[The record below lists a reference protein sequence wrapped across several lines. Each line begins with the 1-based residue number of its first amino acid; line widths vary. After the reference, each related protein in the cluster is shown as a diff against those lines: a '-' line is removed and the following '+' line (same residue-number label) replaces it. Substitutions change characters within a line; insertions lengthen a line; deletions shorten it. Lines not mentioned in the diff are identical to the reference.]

1 MTSTKSIKTLTSIGY
16 LLCHECHMMIKAKSI
31 VCDDKHK
38 LCPRCGS
45 HLQLR
50 LQNSFIRT
58 LALLITAT
66 IIYIPANIY
75 PIMVVD
81 GINGEISSTIIWG
94 IVLFFESKDYFV
106 GIVIFIASILI
117 PSTKLVGMFVILY
130 SVKMKN
136 KLFYKHRSSMFR
148 FIQFIGRWS
157 MLDIFV
163 IAIMV
168 SIVQFGLVSSI
179 HAGPGATYFGLV
191 VVITMYAAITF
202 DARLIWDSQ
211 LEPGK

>member
-1 MTSTKSIKTLTSIGY
+1 MTLDKDHKTVTEIGC
-16 LLCHECHMMIKAKSI
+16 LLCHDCHLIIKGKY
-31 VCDDKHK
+31 K
-38 LCPRCGS
+38 LCPRCGA
-45 HLQLR
+45 HLEVR

-66 IIYIPANIY
+66 IIYIPANVY

-81 GINGEISSTIIWG
+81 GINGEIASTIIWG

-106 GIVIFIASILI
+106 GAVIFIASILI

-136 KLFYKHRSSMFR
+136 KLFYKHRSLMFR

-168 SIVQFGLVSSI
+168 SIVQFGTISSI
-179 HAGPGATYFGLV
+179 HAGPGATSFGLV

-211 LEPGK
+211 LQAKKQYREQYD